1 MSHAPYGV
9 GDASYQAAGGIDG
22 LRRLVDDFYQQMD
35 SLPEAAALRRL
46 HPEDLAPSRDK
57 LACFLSGWLGGP
69 RLFSEKYGA
78 IAIPAFHAGPS
89 TRHSA
94 RRGCCA
100 WSGRSPGRATRRIS
114 PSTCWCS
121 CGCRPSGWCRPP
133 GRGTACRAEA
143 QRRRRRSSRKLQAW
157 SMSSPQA
164 SSHGCSPHHC
174 MKRSSS
180 PSCCASSAPRRV
192 RVSSR

>member
-69 RLFSEKYGA
+69 RLFSEKYGS
-78 IAIPAFHAGPS
+78 IAIPAFHARWPIDEGLSEAWLLCMERAIARQGYAADFAEYLLVQLRVPAERVVQAARA
-89 TRHSA
+89 RH
-94 RRGCCA
+94 GL
-100 WSGRSPGRATRRIS
+100 PG
-114 PSTCWCS
+114 
-121 CGCRPSGWCRPP
+121 
-133 GRGTACRAEA
+133 
-143 QRRRRRSSRKLQAW
+143 
-157 SMSSPQA
+157 
-164 SSHGCSPHHC
+164 
-174 MKRSSS
+174 
-180 PSCCASSAPRRV
+180 
-192 RVSSR
+192 